1 MLRATRMDGEADRG
15 GQRKAALLVV
25 AAALLWSTGGVGV
38 KVADAQPMVIS
49 GLRSVFALVFMAGV
63 LVVTVRR
70 AGSGAAGVLEPLRRP
85 LVWAAAV
92 AYAVMVVCFVL
103 SARRTT
109 AANAIFIQYTG
120 PVYVA
125 LLSGPMLGERVGAR
139 DVFAVI
145 ACVVGMGL
153 AFGGELGGGR
163 TAGNLLA
170 VVSSLGFAGLPL
182 LLRLDQRTELRAA
195 EHAPLVSMTLGN
207 AMAVVIAVPA
217 MVEHPVHDAK
227 TLAVVAGLG
236 VFQIGVP
243 YVLYGIAVRQL
254 RALESSLLATI
265 EPVLNPVWVLLATGE
280 TPRRLARAGGAVI
293 VAAVAAQA
301 VGRGRAAEAE
311 AEVDAE
317 PGAGSE
323 PDADASAGAGAGPE
337 ARRAD
342 R

>member
-1 MLRATRMDGEADRG
+1 MLRATRMDGEADRR
-15 GQRKAALLVV
+15 GQRRAALLVV

-38 KVADAQPMVIS
+38 KVADAEPMVIA
-49 GLRSVFALVFMAGV
+49 GLRSAFALVFMAGV

-70 AGSGAAGVLEPLRRP
+70 AGSGAAGVLELLRRP
-85 LVWAAAV
+85 LVWGAAV

-103 SARRTT
+103 SARRST

-139 DVFAVI
+139 DVFAVV

-182 LLRLDQRTELRAA
+182 LLRLDQRKEERAA
-195 EHAPLVSMTLGN
+195 EHAPLVAMTLGN
-207 AMAVVIAVPA
+207 VIATAVALPA
-217 MVEHPVHDAK
+217 MIAHPARDAK

-243 YVLYGIAVRQL
+243 YVLYGIAVRRL

-265 EPVLNPVWVLLATGE
+265 EPVLNPLWVLFATGE
-280 TPRRLARAGGAVI
+280 APSPLALAGGAVI
-293 VAAVAAQA
+293 VVAVAAQA
-301 VGRGRAAEAE
+301 VGRGG
-311 AEVDAE
+311 E
-317 PGAGSE
+317 PGGEAVGRAG
-323 PDADASAGAGAGPE
+323 
-337 ARRAD
+337 R
-342 R
+342 